1 MNPGG
6 RGGRNSEA
14 DSWYYPSFHR
24 FHNVNLVL
32 NIKPV
37 QKFNIALRIGYASG
51 QERNKTEASDEVYAY
66 PVQVVDDN
74 FIPLLDE
81 DGNPIIVQ
89 KYRRDSKV
97 VGKERTNWALPFD
110 LKFMF
115 FLENKNRTTTEIYF
129 ALETSLESLFA
140 SSSGNTRFNEYTGR
154 EDTSGFGGNNSF
166 NLPIPFI
173 SFGFKW
179 RY

>member
-1 MNPGG
+1 MSGG
-6 RGGRNSEA
+6 NSGTDA
-14 DSWYYPSFHR
+14 WYYPSFHR

-32 NIKPV
+32 NIKPI

-51 QERNKTEASDEVYAY
+51 QERNKTEISSEIYSY

-74 FIPLLDE
+74 FMPVLDE
-81 DGNPIIVQ
+81 EDKPVIVQ

-97 VGKERTNWALPFD
+97 VGKQRTNWALPLD
-110 LKFMF
+110 LKFIF
-115 FLENKNRTTTEIYF
+115 FLSNKARTTTEIYF

-140 SSSGNTRFNEYTGR
+140 SSSGGSTRFNEYTGR
-154 EDTSGFGGNNSF
+154 EDTSGLGGNNSF
-166 NLPIPFI
+166 NLPIPFV